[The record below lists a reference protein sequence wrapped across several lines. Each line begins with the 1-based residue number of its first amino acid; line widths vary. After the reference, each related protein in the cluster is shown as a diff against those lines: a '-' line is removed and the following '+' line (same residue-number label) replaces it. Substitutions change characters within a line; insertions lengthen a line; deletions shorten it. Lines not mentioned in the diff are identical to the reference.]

1 MIFLWNIIEPPYDYM
16 IAPKYEILNMLPVNH
31 MNEWEDYGMNE
42 DDDEIMI
49 LKIYICYMC
58 TIW

>member
-1 MIFLWNIIEPPYDYM
+1 
-16 IAPKYEILNMLPVNH
+16 MLPVNH

-49 LKIYICYMC
+49 FKIYIYVLHVHYMNKMMKL
-58 TIW
+58 

>member
-1 MIFLWNIIEPPYDYM
+1 
-16 IAPKYEILNMLPVNH
+16 MLPVNH

-58 TIW
+58 TIWT